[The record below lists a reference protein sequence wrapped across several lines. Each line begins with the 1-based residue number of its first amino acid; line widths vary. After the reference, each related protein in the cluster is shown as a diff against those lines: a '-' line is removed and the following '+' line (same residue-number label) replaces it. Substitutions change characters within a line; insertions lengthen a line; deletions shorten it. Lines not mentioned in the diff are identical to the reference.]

1 MVRRLGQH
9 HRPWSHR
16 VITAG
21 TLALL
26 LWGDQARASPWSLPQ
41 GGIYAYVGTFWTRS
55 HHFFDADAERTE
67 FLNDGTSRV
76 YGLSLEGAYGISDRL
91 MISGALPLL
100 RYRLAD
106 DLVTD
111 AGSSFGDTRISLR
124 HRVFEGPFAAAL
136 EGGIKFPTAA
146 AKDPTR
152 AQVGEGQYDFEIIGS
167 VGKWFAHR
175 RLAASV
181 DVGYRWRRR
190 NDDTGFRPGDERIFR
205 WELSFDLTPGVSI
218 GALIDAFD
226 GDDGDA
232 RVFGMVVPSQT
243 RRRTTRVNPSVT
255 YHLAGSWELS
265 GSASVPLAGRRAYGG
280 KQFVIGV
287 SYNQGLD
294 RLSGLGGFSSPRGTA
309 CCSIQ

>member
-1 MVRRLGQH
+1 MSRMSLYR
-9 HRPWSHR
+9 RPWSLR
-16 VITAG
+16 LITSGA
-21 TLALL
+21 LALL
-26 LWGDQARASPWSLPQ
+26 LWGDHAQASPWSLPQ
-41 GGIYAYVGTFWTRS
+41 GGIYAYAGTFWTQS
-55 HHFFDADAERTE
+55 HHFFDADAQRTE

-124 HRVFEGPFAAAL
+124 YRAFEGPFAAAL
-136 EGGIKFPTAA
+136 EGGIKLPTAT
-146 AKDPTR
+146 AKDPSR

-167 VGKWFAHR
+167 VGKWFPHR
-175 RLAASV
+175 RLTASV

-205 WELSFDLTPGVSI
+205 SELSYDLTPEISV
-218 GALIDAFD
+218 GALVDAFD
-226 GDDGDA
+226 GSDGDA
-232 RVFGMVVPSQT
+232 RLFGMVIPSQT

-255 YHLAGSWELS
+255 YHLSGPWDLS
-265 GSASVPLAGRRAYGG
+265 GSASVPLAGRRSYGG
-280 KQFVIGV
+280 KQFVFGI
-287 SYNQGLD
+287 SYNQGLE
-294 RLSGLGGFSSPRGTA
+294 RLSGLGGFSSPRGTS